1 MTMRVMGP
9 VGIPAIRTRVAETAG
24 ILRGYAVA
32 QGVADNGGKLI
43 TVLNTRVI
51 GVAGDV
57 PLAGT
62 SVGDPFPVVEDG
74 ETVAIAGAVITAGQ
88 YVKADATS
96 RFIPAVGAAGTG
108 EEIAGRAQSSA
119 AVVGDEF
126 IIDVAPSVK

>member
-51 GVAGDV
+51 GVAADV
-57 PLAGT
+57 PSAGT

-119 AVVGDEF
+119 AVAGDEF
-126 IIDVAPSVK
+126 IIDFAPSVK

>member
-9 VGIPAIRTRVAETAG
+9 VGIPEIRTRMAETAG
-24 ILRGYAVA
+24 ILRGLAVA
-32 QGVADNGGKLI
+32 QGVADGGGKLI
-43 TVLNTRVI
+43 TVLNTRVV

-57 PLAGT
+57 PVGGT
-62 SVGDPFPVVEDG
+62 AVGDAFPVVQGG
-74 ETVAIAGAVITAGQ
+74 ETVAIAGAVIAAGQ

-96 RFIPAVGAAGTG
+96 RFIPAVGASGTG

-126 IIDVAPSVK
+126 IIDVLPMVK

>member
-1 MTMRVMGP
+1 MTMRVTGP
-9 VGIPAIRTRVAETAG
+9 VGIPVIRTRAAETAG
-24 ILRGYAVA
+24 ILRGYAVG

-43 TVLNTRVI
+43 TVLNSRVV

-57 PLAGT
+57 PLNGT
-62 SVGDPFPVVEDG
+62 NVGDAFPCVQDG
-74 ETVAIAGAVITAGQ
+74 ETVAIAGAVIAAGQ

-96 RFIPAVGAAGTG
+96 RFIPAVAASGSG

-119 AVVGDEF
+119 LVVGDEF

>member
-1 MTMRVMGP
+1 MTMRVMGA
-9 VGIPAIRTRVAETAG
+9 VGIPAIRTREAETAG

-32 QGVADNGGKLI
+32 QGVADNGAKLV

-62 SVGDPFPVVEDG
+62 GVGDPFPVVQDG
-74 ETVAIAGAVITAGQ
+74 ETVGIAGAVIAAGQ

-96 RFIPAVGAAGTG
+96 RFIPAVGAAGAG

-126 IIDVAPSVK
+126 IIDFAPSVK

>member
-1 MTMRVMGP
+1 MRVMGA
-9 VGIPAIRTRVAETAG
+9 VGIPAIRTREAESAG

-32 QGVADNGGKLI
+32 QGVADNGAKLV

-57 PLAGT
+57 PVVGT
-62 SVGDPFPVVEDG
+62 SVGDAFPVVQDG
-74 ETVAIAGAVITAGQ
+74 ETVAIAGAVIAAGQ

-119 AVVGDEF
+119 AVAGDEF
-126 IIDVAPSVK
+126 IIDFAPSVK